1 MSRVPKAWQGLHP
14 YRYSDNPLEARFAK
28 AWADINKSDDPRQS
42 TLAYLL
48 CEGDQ
53 HHPPVPTEE
62 QRKAAATVIQ
72 WLGSPV
78 GSRWVLDVLS
88 KDPTHEL
95 GTIGR
100 DMERAK
106 QIVGEGPV
114 FSSAESE
121 FIESE
126 AGMSLDA
133 KDERILRRILRKM
146 RGK

>member
-14 YRYSDNPLEARFAK
+14 YRYRDNPLEARFAR
-28 AWADINKSDDPRQS
+28 AWADLNKSDDPGQS

-53 HHPPVPTEE
+53 HHPLVPTDE
-62 QRKAAATVIQ
+62 QRKVASTVIQ

-78 GSRWVLDVLS
+78 GSRWVMSVMAGNTDG
-88 KDPTHEL
+88 DL
-95 GTIGR
+95 GTLGANIKKANR
-100 DMERAK
+100 V
-106 QIVGEGPV
+106 VGDGPV
-114 FSSAESE
+114 FSAAEIE
-121 FIESE
+121 FIEQE